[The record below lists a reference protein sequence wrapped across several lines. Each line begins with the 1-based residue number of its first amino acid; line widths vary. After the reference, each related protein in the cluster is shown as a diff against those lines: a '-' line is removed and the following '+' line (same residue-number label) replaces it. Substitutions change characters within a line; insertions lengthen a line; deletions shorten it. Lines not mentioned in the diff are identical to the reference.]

1 MHLLLR
7 VCTTSQNP
15 GPWGFEDY
23 QRSPVFHSPWCA
35 VEGWNIKT
43 TFHDLMHVALLG
55 TCRDL
60 FASSLGFWTK
70 QGFYG
75 TGPIGNRL
83 RQFSQRMRTDCK
95 AEKISMVDFSNLS
108 PLVSCY
114 ILKILGWYGIHL
126 KWRPLLVYLSFQG
139 DVIVCFPVRPVVSI
153 WRMLEGCK
161 WGTTTKTHR
170 PSKSK
175 ESIPS

>member
-75 TGPIGNRL
+75 TGPIANRL

-95 AEKISMVDFSNLS
+95 AEKILHGWFQQSFPSSILLHFENIGVVWNPLKMAS
-108 PLVSCY
+108 LVS
-114 ILKILGWYGIHL
+114 
-126 KWRPLLVYLSFQG
+126 LVIFSGGCDCVFSCQACC
-139 DVIVCFPVRPVVSI
+139 VHMENVRRLQVGYP
-153 WRMLEGCK
+153 
-161 WGTTTKTHR
+161 
-170 PSKSK
+170 
-175 ESIPS
+175 